1 MSNTLA
7 IAGVSAALK
16 HLLATGIARHQ
27 VAESLGAAVTVSVLS
42 PDLVPRSDHGPYL
55 NLFLYQVTENAAL
68 RNVAPPSRT
77 TGATSAGNPPLALD
91 LHYLLTAYGAAEL
104 HAEVLLGTAL
114 STLHEHPVLLQDRLR
129 TALTPTGADDDPLPP
144 AFQALA
150 RCDLAGQEEL
160 LRITPSGLNLLEMS
174 RIFSAAQSPYRPSV
188 GFRISVVLI
197 DPS

>member
-16 HLLATGIARHQ
+16 HLLATGMARHR
-27 VAESLGAAVTVSVLS
+27 VAEALGAAVTVSVLS

-68 RNVAPPSRT
+68 RNVAPPSRAA
-77 TGATSAGNPPLALD
+77 GATSAGNPPLALD

-114 STLHEHPVLLQDRLR
+114 STLHEHPVLQQDRLR
-129 TALTPTGADDDPLPP
+129 AALTPTGADDDPLPP

-150 RCDLAGQEEL
+150 RCDLAEQEEL
-160 LRITPSGLNLLEMS
+160 LRITPSALNLLEMS